1 MEKERQSEGDAVVQ
15 FRSSRWFTMFPD
27 EWGILDEETLRAA
40 LGMPDERFAM
50 IMEALSLDNI
60 EIFARRYGVGSLQIG
75 YNRMEVGPVTHE
87 DVLDAGSENIEA
99 GIAYREVCTEHL
111 AGILFEYPQEGTFQ
125 REWYLRTR
133 DTLFKISYECDFE
146 YKHAERI
153 EVDLIIENLQLAET
167 I

>member
-1 MEKERQSEGDAVVQ
+1 MVQ

-40 LGMPDERFAM
+40 LGMSDDRFAAV
-50 IMEALSLDNI
+50 MEALKLDNV

-75 YNRMEVGPVTHE
+75 YNRKDIGAVSHE
-87 DVLDAGSENIEA
+87 DVLDAATENIGT
-99 GIAYREVCTEHL
+99 GIAYREVATEHL
-111 AGILFEYPQEGTFQ
+111 AGILFEYAKDGTFQ
-125 REWYLRTR
+125 REWFLRYK

-146 YKHAERI
+146 YKDAERS

-167 I
+167 M